1 VTRFEPVP
9 PGLEPLARFRVVLSS
24 PQEIGQT
31 QHGRRRVIGVDGGT
45 FDGPRLSGEVL
56 PGGADWQLV
65 HGDGTASIDTR
76 YTLHTYDGA
85 LLYLAT
91 RGVRHGSAEVLARLA
106 HGEDVAPDEYYF
118 RLSCRFETG
127 DPRYAW
133 LARTV
138 VVGSGL
144 RVAGAVVY
152 DAFAVT

>member
-1 VTRFEPVP
+1 VSRFDPVRP
-9 PGLEPLARFRVVLSS
+9 RLEPLARFRVVLSN

-31 QHGRRRVIGVDGGT
+31 NHGRRRVIGVDGGT

-65 HGDGTASIDTR
+65 YHDGSASIDTR

-91 RGVRHGSAEVLARLA
+91 RGVRHGSPEVLARLA
-106 HGEDVAPDEYYF
+106 DGENVAPDEYYF
-118 RLSCRFETG
+118 RMSCRFETG

-133 LARTV
+133 LTRSV

-144 RVAGAVVY
+144 RAPGAVVY